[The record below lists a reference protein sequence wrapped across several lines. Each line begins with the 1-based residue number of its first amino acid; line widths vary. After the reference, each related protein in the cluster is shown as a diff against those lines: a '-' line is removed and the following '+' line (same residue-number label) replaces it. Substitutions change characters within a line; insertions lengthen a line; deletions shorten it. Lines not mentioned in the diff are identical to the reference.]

1 MSIKSQFPNL
11 PTMDTIAK
19 RVGVSK
25 MTVSRVLNN
34 HPYVSDKIR
43 KKILGLMKELKY
55 RPNLSATI
63 LSRRSSKTLGLI
75 IQFYNNNVLST
86 HYLMQVMHG
95 VEQTLDNYGY
105 NLVLFSRIQP
115 KNSHYDDITAWYYS
129 GLVKGFV
136 LVAPPADSPLVKKLI
151 KEDVTFVVVSARTG
165 HKNVSYV
172 DADNAAGAYMATEH
186 LIKLGHRNIGY
197 ISGPD
202 DSENGRERSN
212 GFRKAMNDY
221 GVKISS
227 SNVMEGDF
235 EQKGGYNGMMK
246 LLRGPNRPSAVFV
259 ANDLMA
265 VGAMQAVR
273 EKRLKIPRDISI
285 VGFDDIDLAAMADPP
300 LTTIHQPTKMLGELA
315 ADYLV
320 NYSKEKETLPIQR
333 VLEVTLVLRE
343 STRKFR
349 G

>member
-1 MSIKSQFPNL
+1 
-11 PTMDTIAK
+11 MDTIAK

-34 HPYVSDKIR
+34 HPYVSEKVR

-86 HYLMQVMHG
+86 NYLMQVMHG
-95 VEQTLDNYGY
+95 VEQTLDSYGY

-115 KNSHYDDITAWYYS
+115 KTSHYDDITAWYYS
-129 GLVKGFV
+129 GLVKGFI

-151 KEDVTFVVVSARTG
+151 KDDVTFVAVSARTG

-186 LIKLGHRNIGY
+186 LIKLGHRHIGY
-197 ISGPD
+197 IGGPA
-202 DSENGRERSN
+202 DSENAREREN
-212 GFRKAMNDY
+212 GYRRAMNDY
-221 GVKISS
+221 GIKISTP
-227 SNVMEGDF
+227 NILKGDF

-246 LLRGPNRPSAVFV
+246 MLRGPNKPSAVFA

-265 VGAMQAVR
+265 VGAMQAAR
-273 EKRLKIPRDISI
+273 EKRFRIPKDISI
-285 VGFDDIDLAAMADPP
+285 VGFDDIDLAATANPP
-300 LTTIHQPTKMLGELA
+300 LTTIHQPSKRLGELA
-315 ADYLV
+315 AAYLV
-320 NYSKEKETLPIQR
+320 NYSKEKETPPIQR

-343 STRKFR
+343 STRKFK